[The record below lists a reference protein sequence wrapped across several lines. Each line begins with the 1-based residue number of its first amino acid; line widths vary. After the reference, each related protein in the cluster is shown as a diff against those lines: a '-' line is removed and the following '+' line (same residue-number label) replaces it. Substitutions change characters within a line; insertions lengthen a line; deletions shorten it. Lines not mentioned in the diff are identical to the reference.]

1 MFPARVTSSIFEYRT
16 REVQRKTWFRVFC
29 LLFIIVTVC
38 SEQRSDAQEVVIDTV
53 REYNVKG
60 AFLYSFGRYTS
71 WPSYITDKEEE
82 PFVIGVYGDAPIT
95 RILRRIELTKKISG
109 RPVKLRRFT
118 KLEDTKLCHILF
130 VSRSVPP
137 TEQKQVIQVNKKCA
151 TLVVGEIEEFTELGG
166 VARFFIADGSVKF
179 EINLTAARRKRL
191 SFDAKLLRL
200 ARVIE
205 PQS

>member
-1 MFPARVTSSIFEYRT
+1 MFPARFTSSIFEYRT

-95 RILRRIELTKKISG
+95 RILRRIELTKK
-109 RPVKLRRFT
+109 R
-118 KLEDTKLCHILF
+118 LF
-130 VSRSVPP
+130 R
-137 TEQKQVIQVNKKCA
+137 
-151 TLVVGEIEEFTELGG
+151 
-166 VARFFIADGSVKF
+166 
-179 EINLTAARRKRL
+179 
-191 SFDAKLLRL
+191 
-200 ARVIE
+200 
-205 PQS
+205 